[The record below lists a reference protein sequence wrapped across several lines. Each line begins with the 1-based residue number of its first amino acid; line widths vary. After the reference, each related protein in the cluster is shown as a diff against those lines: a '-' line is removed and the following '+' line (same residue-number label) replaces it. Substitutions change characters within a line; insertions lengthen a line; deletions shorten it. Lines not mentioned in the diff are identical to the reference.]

1 MPYSYSIVIPA
12 YNNWSLTHQILLDI
26 FKMFPQDVEVV
37 VADDCSTQWEV
48 KSGLEWWKNHM
59 LHERLKVVHQE
70 MNVGFLRNANSGVS
84 NANGDIVIL
93 LNNDIRIYENP
104 IPKIE
109 SALEIYADVPVLMGK
124 SLQNRDTGW
133 NRFGDKIFPYLEGW
147 FLVFRKSDWNR
158 FGGFDTRY
166 TPYDFEDV
174 DLSTKYLEVGGNLF
188 ELNLEAEHL
197 SGQSIG
203 YSIERQ
209 RQTKINQNKFEEKWI
224 KYD

>member
-1 MPYSYSIVIPA
+1 MPYSYSIVIPI
-12 YNNWSLTHQILLDI
+12 YNNWSLTHQLLLDI

-48 KSGLEWWKNHM
+48 ESGLEWWKNHM
-59 LHERLKVVHQE
+59 LHERLNVVRQE
-70 MNVGFLRNANSGVS
+70 TNVGFLKNANSGVS
-84 NANGDIVIL
+84 NTNGNIVIL
-93 LNNDIRIYENP
+93 LNNDIRIHENP

-109 SALEIYADVPVLMGK
+109 AALEVYADVPVLMGT

-166 TPYDFEDV
+166 APYDFEDV

-188 ELNLEAEHL
+188 ELNLNAEHL

>member
-26 FKMFPQDVEVV
+26 FKMLPQDVEVV

-59 LHERLKVVHQE
+59 LHERLKVVRPE
-70 MNVGFLRNANSGVS
+70 ENLGFLRNANNGVKEASGDV
-84 NANGDIVIL
+84 VIL
-93 LNNDIRIYENP
+93 CNNDIRIYENP

-109 SALEIYADVPVLMGK
+109 IILEEYPVPTLMGK
-124 SLQNRDTGW
+124 SMQRGDTGW
-133 NRFGDKIFPYLEGW
+133 NRFGNLIFPYLEGW
-147 FLVFRKSDWNR
+147 FLAFLKSDWNN
-158 FGGFDTRY
+158 FGGFDERY
-166 TPYDFEDV
+166 IPFDFDDV
-174 DLSTKYLEVGGNLF
+174 DLSTTFIHNGGTLI
-188 ELNLEAEHL
+188 ELDVNVSHIG
-197 SGQSIG
+197 GQSIG